1 MKRGTTCKHTFRTN
15 VDLTNATVFVTY
27 QQGKSTI
34 LEKTND
40 ELEIQ
45 ARKLIVNLTQED
57 TLSFAAN
64 STVTIQVRYVMAD
77 GTADASN
84 KVTINVQDIIKDGE
98 IAYVAPT
105 PTPEPDPDPT
115 TDDTTTTTD
124 TIGTNTS
131 DDIEDGGE

>member
-27 QQGKSTI
+27 QQGKSII

-45 ARKLIVNLTQED
+45 ARKIIVNLTQED

-64 STVTIQVRYVMAD
+64 STVTIQMRYILAD

-105 PTPEPDPDPT
+105 PDPEPT
-115 TDDTTTTTD
+115 TDSTTTD
-124 TIGTNTS
+124 TTDTDTTNG
-131 DDIEDGGE
+131 GGE

>member
-64 STVTIQVRYVMAD
+64 STVTIQVRYILAD

-98 IAYVAPT
+98 ITYVAPT
-105 PTPEPDPDPT
+105 PGPT

-124 TIGTNTS
+124 TTGTDTTGNGNGMV
-131 DDIEDGGE
+131 EDGEE